1 MSVIFPRNC
10 MVHLE
15 HWMVAWVNGWQEFVR
30 STHPKL
36 DLIKHCRAVEYD
48 MPYRT
53 INNGVSAAATGVGE
67 SDRDTQGLRDTL
79 ADVLGRLDTSSAA
92 TSSAATSSAAT
103 STNVAAAAEEGLD
116 DADRDDSSAPRCR
129 GLDHPPGLLV
139 MIAHACILHL
149 HMNLTRMCNSLL
161 SNSLPFSHAALLLV
175 ASC

>member
-10 MVHLE
+10 MVYILSTGWLLG
-15 HWMVAWVNGWQEFVR
+15 WMAWQEFVR

-36 DLIKHCRAVEYD
+36 DFIKHCRAVEYD

-53 INNGVSAAATGVGE
+53 INGVFAAAGVGE

-92 TSSAATSSAAT
+92 TSSAATS
-103 STNVAAAAEEGLD
+103 TNVAAAAEEDLD
-116 DADRDDSSAPRCR
+116 DADRDSSSAPRCR

-149 HMNLTRMCNSLL
+149 HMNLTRRCNSLL

>member
-10 MVHLE
+10 MVHILSTGWLLG
-15 HWMVAWVNGWQEFVR
+15 WMAWQEFVR

-36 DLIKHCRAVEYD
+36 DFIKHCRAVEYD

-67 SDRDTQGLRDTL
+67 SDRDTQQPGLRDSL
-79 ADVLGRLDTSSAA
+79 ADVLGRLDTSSSA
-92 TSSAATSSAAT
+92 TSSPAT
-103 STNVAAAAEEGLD
+103 STNVAAAAEEDLD
-116 DADRDDSSAPRCR
+116 DADRDSSSAPRCR

-149 HMNLTRMCNSLL
+149 HMNLTRRCNSLL

>member
-1 MSVIFPRNC
+1 
-10 MVHLE
+10 
-15 HWMVAWVNGWQEFVR
+15 MVAWVNGWQEFVR

-36 DLIKHCRAVEYD
+36 DFIKHCRAVEYD

-53 INNGVSAAATGVGE
+53 INGVSAAATGVGE

-79 ADVLGRLDTSSAA
+79 ADVLGRLDTSSPAM
-92 TSSAATSSAAT
+92 SSPAT
-103 STNVAAAAEEGLD
+103 STNVAAAAEEDLDD
-116 DADRDDSSAPRCR
+116 DADRDSSSAPRCR

-149 HMNLTRMCNSLL
+149 HMNLTRRCNSLL